1 MKLLYLW
8 CYKYKKLYNYQMN
21 FGSEYVFEFDGD
33 TLNVRDN
40 DLYLKGF
47 FNINKKQYLEGEES
61 NNIKGLDISVIVGEN
76 GVGKTTVLELLQNI
90 LIGNHRDP
98 SLQGGEFDGDYFLIY
113 EEDKKLFIENN
124 LNKELNIQYNC
135 KGIRLISKRID
146 REKYNLIFFSN
157 VLDIRLLQMSPHE
170 LFNFERVNY
179 LDISTT
185 YLSYKAKENI
195 RFLNQEVHNQITFLK
210 SYNHLITEKKLLS
223 IPKYVSLYTYEEFLE
238 NYLESDYFSEA
249 DVYNL
254 IEKID
259 KDLFRVVKDEDF
271 NTTLKRFLILG
282 YFTQISISLRS
293 IENGFMEANDES
305 TQMELWN
312 KIFVSK
318 FKSVSEEGFIDEVE
332 SIFRGY
338 LGSYDKELEVIKTK
352 NRQFL
357 KLYAS
362 LKSTA
367 FTEKA
372 DYITD
377 DDKVIE
383 GLVFELYNDEGN
395 NFLVENYEAFFSG
408 TDIFRFS
415 WYELSSGEYSML
427 TLFSRFNITEYEL
440 EKKDNIIILIDEGD
454 LYFHPQWQKD
464 WIFYFIELV
473 NIIFDADI
481 QLILT
486 THSPFILSDI
496 PATNVTF
503 MSKDINTGFLGL
515 GSNRTFAGNIV
526 ELFTNSFFLQDG
538 LVGKFAKYK
547 INIFTEF
554 LLTSKPH
561 VLKERSNYISKFIDS
576 IGEPLVRNKL
586 QEIFNSRLEIYNTIS
601 INERIAKL
609 EEEIQLL
616 KTMREEND

>member
-8 CYKYKKLYNYQMN
+8 CYRYKKLYNFQMN
-21 FGSEYVFEFDGD
+21 FGSEYVFEFEGD

-40 DLYLKGF
+40 DLYLKDF

-76 GVGKTTVLELLQNI
+76 GVGKTTVLQLLQDI
-90 LIGNHRDP
+90 LVGNHRDS

-113 EEDKKLFIENN
+113 EEDKKVFFENN
-124 LNKELNIQYNC
+124 LHEDLNIQYSC

-157 VLDIRLLQMSPHE
+157 ILDIRLLQMSPHE
-170 LFNFERVNY
+170 FFERVNY
-179 LDISTT
+179 LDISTN

-195 RFLNQEVHNQITFLK
+195 RFLNQEVHNQILFLK
-210 SYNHLITEKKLLS
+210 KYSHLIKEKKLLS
-223 IPKYVSLYTYEEFLE
+223 IPQHVSLYTYEEFLD
-238 NYLESDYFSEA
+238 NYLESGYFSDG
-249 DVYNL
+249 DVYDL
-254 IEKID
+254 IEKMD
-259 KDLFRVVKDEDF
+259 KDLFRVVEDDDF

-282 YFTQISISLRS
+282 YFTQISISLES
-293 IENGFMEANDES
+293 IENGFMEVTDES

-318 FKSVSEEGFIDEVE
+318 FKSVSEEGFIGEVE
-332 SIFRGY
+332 SIFMGY

-357 KLYAS
+357 NLYAS
-362 LKSTA
+362 LKSTV
-367 FTEKA
+367 FTEEA
-372 DYITD
+372 DYIAD

-383 GLVFELYNDEGN
+383 GLVFELYNDKGN
-395 NFLVENYEAFFSG
+395 NFLVENYGDFFSD
-408 TDIFRFS
+408 TDVFRFS
-415 WYELSSGEYSML
+415 WHELSSGEYSML

-473 NIIFDADI
+473 NIIFDANI

-496 PATNVTF
+496 PTTNVTF
-503 MSKDINTGFLGL
+503 MSKDSNKGFLEL

-547 INIFTEF
+547 INTFTEF

-586 QEIFNSRLEIYNTIS
+586 QEIFNSRIEIYNTIS

-616 KTMREEND
+616 KMMREEND

>member
-1 MKLLYLW
+1 
-8 CYKYKKLYNYQMN
+8 MN
-21 FGSEYVFEFDGD
+21 FGSEYVFEFEGN

-40 DLYLKGF
+40 DLYLKDF

-113 EEDKKLFIENN
+113 EEDRKIFIENN
-124 LNKELNIQYNC
+124 LNKELSIQYNC
-135 KGIRLISKRID
+135 KGIHLISKRID

-170 LFNFERVNY
+170 LFERVNY
-179 LDISTT
+179 LDISTN
-185 YLSYKAKENI
+185 YLAYKAKENI

-210 SYNHLITEKKLLS
+210 NYKSLIEERKLLS
-223 IPKYVSLYTYEEFLE
+223 IPKRVILYTYENFLKQNSATE
-238 NYLESDYFSEA
+238 YFSEE

-254 IEKID
+254 IQGMDEN
-259 KDLFRVVKDEDF
+259 LFRVVEGNVS
-271 NTTLKRFLILG
+271 NTALKRFLILG
-282 YFTQISISLRS
+282 YFTQILKSLNS
-293 IENGFMEANDES
+293 IEKGFMEVSKRMIKLKLWKEIFNS
-305 TQMELWN
+305 TFE
-312 KIFVSK
+312 FVSEK
-318 FKSVSEEGFIDEVE
+318 GFIDEVE
-332 SIFRGY
+332 AIFIKY
-338 LGSYDKELEVIKTK
+338 LVSYPIDLEVIKTK
-352 NRQFL
+352 NKQFL
-357 KLYAS
+357 TLYAS
-362 LKSTA
+362 LRSTE
-367 FTEKA
+367 FNKEL

-377 DDKVIE
+377 DQKVIE
-383 GLVFELYNDEGN
+383 GQVFELYGENGN
-395 NFLVENYEAFFSG
+395 NSLVEHYEDFFSH

-415 WYELSSGEYSML
+415 WYALSSGEYSML

-464 WIFYFIELV
+464 WIFYFIQLV
-473 NIIFDADI
+473 NIIFDADV

-486 THSPFILSDI
+486 THSPFVLSDI
-496 PATNVTF
+496 PTTNVTF
-503 MSKDINTGFLGL
+503 MSKDENKGFGEL

-538 LVGKFAKYK
+538 LVGKFAKHK
-547 INIFTEF
+547 VNIFTEF
-554 LLTSKPH
+554 LLTSKPN
-561 VLKERSNYISKFIDS
+561 VLNEKSDYISKFIDS

-586 QEIFNSRLEIYNTIS
+586 QEIFNSRLESYNTIS
-601 INERIAKL
+601 INKRIATL
-609 EEEIQLL
+609 EDEIKLL
-616 KTMREEND
+616 KKMRDSK

>member
-1 MKLLYLW
+1 
-8 CYKYKKLYNYQMN
+8 MN
-21 FGSEYVFEFDGD
+21 FGSEYVFEFEDEDD

-40 DLYLKGF
+40 DLYLKDF
-47 FNINKKQYLEGEES
+47 FNINKKQYLEEES
-61 NNIKGLDISVIVGEN
+61 NNSKGLDISVIVGEN

-113 EEDKKLFIENN
+113 EEDKKFFIENN

-170 LFNFERVNY
+170 LFERVNY
-179 LDISTT
+179 LDISTN

-210 SYNHLITEKKLLS
+210 KYKSLIEERKLLS
-223 IPKYVSLYTYEEFLE
+223 IPKRVVLYTYEDFLD
-238 NYLESDYFSEA
+238 NYSVSEYFSDA

-254 IEKID
+254 ILDMDEN
-259 KDLFRVVKDEDF
+259 LFRVVEDDDF
-271 NTTLKRFLILG
+271 NTVLKRFLILG
-282 YFTQISISLRS
+282 YFTQILKSLNS
-293 IENGFMEANDES
+293 IENGFMEVSQEEIKV
-305 TQMELWN
+305 ELWTEIFDSTF
-312 KIFVSK
+312 KFVSEK
-318 FKSVSEEGFIDEVE
+318 GFIDEVE
-332 SIFRGY
+332 SIFIKY
-338 LGSYDKELEVIKTK
+338 LVSYPEELEEIKTK
-352 NRQFL
+352 NKQFL
-357 KLYAS
+357 TLYAS
-362 LKSTA
+362 LKSTK
-367 FTEKA
+367 FDKEL

-377 DDKVIE
+377 DQRVIE
-383 GLVFELYNDEGN
+383 GQVFELYGKSGN
-395 NFLVENYEAFFSG
+395 NSLIEHYEDFFSH

-415 WYELSSGEYSML
+415 WYALSSGEYGML

-464 WIFYFIELV
+464 WIYYFIQLV

-481 QLILT
+481 QLVLT

-503 MSKDINTGFLGL
+503 MSKDDNKGFVEL
-515 GSNRTFAGNIV
+515 GSHRTFAGNIV

-538 LVGKFAKYK
+538 LVGKFAKHK
-547 INIFTEF
+547 VNTFTEF
-554 LLTSKPH
+554 LLTGKPD
-561 VLKERSNYISKFIDS
+561 VLNKKSDYISKFIDS

-586 QEIFNSRLEIYNTIS
+586 QEIFNSRREIYNEIS
-601 INERIAKL
+601 INKRIDEL
-609 EEEIQLL
+609 EEEIKLL
-616 KTMREEND
+616 KKMRGSK